1 MHSRPQPLT
10 LPVEDETMTIRHAV
24 AWAIVGVALVCTLSA
39 QGAAPSDRQFQ
50 GAMQKETVDG
60 DLKGA
65 IEDYRAIATRQ
76 GVARDLAS
84 QALLRMAEAYQKLGD
99 PQARLVYEQLIRDY
113 PDQRQIVETARTRL
127 TALAAPVA
135 RTGLS
140 LRRVHSGVYV
150 SSVSPD
156 ARWAVFNEFNEAA
169 NGVTGADLVLLDMR
183 SGARRVLDRHPGTG
197 AYVEG
202 DAVFSPDGSLVAY
215 HIAAIDGANNHQVRI
230 VPVDGSSAPRIVY
243 ESKKSNSEYVFV
255 KGWTPDG
262 RRLLISPE
270 LTDQTWQLAM
280 LSIADGSIQ
289 TIKSFGWAQVHAA
302 LSPDGRYIAY
312 AVPVR
317 DDDVTRDLFI
327 IAVDGS
333 QEFPLVQ
340 HPAHD
345 SDPVWSADGTHVLF
359 RSNRTRRSSLWAIPV
374 KNGRPAGEVVLVKDD
389 VPIAR
394 PLGPQLPA
402 TVARAGAVYYTVA
415 LARQNIYHVALGRDG
430 KAAGEP
436 RIATNH
442 EANNDCCA
450 AVSPDGKRLAYYS
463 RSPRVLVIRDLRTE
477 SEQEF
482 PLPLEINFLV
492 ATGPQ
497 WFPDGQSVLVHGRA
511 PQRGGN
517 RQYRVDLASGRAD
530 LLPTSGVTVHSRMAP
545 DGHAILAAVNGLQW
559 HDLKS
564 RELTTLKPR
573 EADIVYLSPTIS
585 PDGRQIAYWQYRP
598 GKPATS
604 NIVIADST
612 GTGERIVCACEFPG
626 GYSPMNMLTWTPD
639 QRHLVFADPKGTL
652 WRVAVGGGAR
662 EPLGVSVPPR
672 VQGLNVQPDGR
683 GLYFS
688 ASDNSSPAELWVL
701 ENFLPHLPAR

>member
-1 MHSRPQPLT
+1 
-10 LPVEDETMTIRHAV
+10 MTFRHAGT
-24 AWAIVGVALVCTLSA
+24 WAVIGVALVCTLSA
-39 QGAAPSDRQFQ
+39 QGTVQSDRQFQ
-50 GAMQKETVDG
+50 AALQKETVDG
-60 DLKGA
+60 NLKGA

-99 PQARLVYEQLIRDY
+99 PQARLVFAQLIREF
-113 PDQRQIVETARTRL
+113 PDQRQIAETATTRL
-127 TALAAPVA
+127 AALEGPVA

-140 LRRVHSGVYV
+140 LRRVHSGVYIIG
-150 SSVSPD
+150 VSPD

-183 SGARRVLDRHPGTG
+183 SGARRVLDKHPGTG

-202 DAVFSPDGSLVAY
+202 DAVFSPDGSQVAY
-215 HIAAIDGANNHQVRI
+215 HVAAIDNGNNHQIRI
-230 VPVDGSSAPRIVY
+230 VPADGSSAPRTVY
-243 ESKKSNSEYVFV
+243 DSRKAKDQYVFV

-280 LSIADGSIQ
+280 LSIPDGSIQ

-345 SDPVWSADGTHVLF
+345 SDPVWTVDGTHVLF
-359 RSNRTRRSSLWAIPV
+359 RSNRTQTPSLWAIPV
-374 KNGRPAGEVVLVKDD
+374 KNGRPAGEAVLVKDG
-389 VPIAR
+389 VPVAR
-394 PLGPQLPA
+394 PLGPQMPA
-402 TVARAGAVYYTVA
+402 TITRAGALYYTVA
-415 LARQNIYHVALGRDG
+415 QPRENVYHVALGSDG
-430 KAAGEP
+430 KAIGQP

-463 RSPRVLVIRDLRTE
+463 RSPRVLVIRELSSG
-477 SEQEF
+477 SEKEF
-482 PLPLEINFLV
+482 PLNLEINFLLL
-492 ATGPQ
+492 TGPQ
-497 WFPDGQSVLVHGRA
+497 WFPDGQSVMVHGSV

-517 RQYRVDLASGRAD
+517 RQYRVDLTSGRAE
-530 LLPTSGVTVHSRMAP
+530 LLPTSGVITVHSRLAP
-545 DGHAILAAVNGLQW
+545 DGHAILTGVNGLQW
-559 HDLKS
+559 HDLNS
-564 RELTTLKPR
+564 RQVTTLKQR
-573 EADIVYLSPTIS
+573 EGDIAYLSPTIS
-585 PDGRQIAYWQYRP
+585 PDGKQIAYWQFRP

-604 NIVIADST
+604 NITVADRA
-612 GTGERIVCACEFPG
+612 GTDERIVCACEFPG
-626 GYSPMNMLTWTPD
+626 TYSPLNMLTWTPD
-639 QRHLVFADPKGTL
+639 HRHLLFADPTGTL
-652 WRVAVGGGAR
+652 WRVPVSGGAR

-683 GLYFS
+683 GLYFT
-688 ASDNSSPAELWVL
+688 AREDSSPAELWLL
-701 ENFLPHLPAR
+701 ENFLPGVSAR